1 MTTSGCA
8 YNYVVTANKPTVVT
22 HSVVGNFTGTNTLDL
37 VLA

>member
-1 MTTSGCA
+1 MAVAGCA

-22 HSVVGNFTGTNTLDL
+22 HSAVGNFTGTGNLDL